1 MGGSGAGG
9 ESPDTELTVNEV
21 ADLVEKLG
29 GEAIE
34 TEIVTVDETSMNEM
48 ETNDNEDTEEET
60 VVVKE
65 VVKDDDSVVE
75 PTPEPPHV
83 PIVEPVEAEKPEKDV
98 KCKKC
103 ARSSWRARHE
113 EFCENQ
119 CGKNEVM
126 EPVVE
131 EENVAQ
137 EVPAEDGRV
146 EEVVEEAV
154 DEEIE
159 EAVEEAV
166 EEVVQEIVDGEVTA
180 IESEEVEDPKHRKK
194 CERCSKKGFYKR
206 HKEFCDNDCDD
217 SVVAEPTEEEPTEEE
232 TEETEEVEEV
242 ENVEEETSAMTDEV
256 KKKCGR
262 CTKARFARKNTEF
275 CQDTCNL
282 DDVAAESEST
292 NEVVKEENKSEETEE
307 SSSSNASEKRRRNKH
322 KKKKDKK
329 NKNKNKPKKKKNDN
343 DNDDERN
350 NKVKVDNDNDN
361 TKPNKPNK
369 KLGPLENLIK
379 LLIKRNTFNNR

>member
-21 ADLVEKLG
+21 ADLVEKLV

-34 TEIVTVDETSMNEM
+34 TEIVTVDEASMNEM
-48 ETNDNEDTEEET
+48 ETNDSEDTEEET

-113 EFCENQ
+113 DFCEECSETEVTPAVTTAAPTTEKPKNDKQHKKKCAKCERKGFYKRNKEFCDNQ
-119 CGKNEVM
+119 CGKNEAM

-146 EEVVEEAV
+146 EENVEEAEEEEVEEEVV
-154 DEEIE
+154 DEEVE

-166 EEVVQEIVDGEVTA
+166 EEVVQEIVDGEVTV

-217 SVVAEPTEEEPTEEE
+217 SVVAEPTEEETTE
-232 TEETEEVEEV
+232 EETEEVEEV

-275 CQDTCNL
+275 CQDICNL
-282 DDVAAESEST
+282 DDVAAESES
-292 NEVVKEENKSEETEE
+292 
-307 SSSSNASEKRRRNKH
+307 
-322 KKKKDKK
+322 
-329 NKNKNKPKKKKNDN
+329 
-343 DNDDERN
+343 
-350 NKVKVDNDNDN
+350 
-361 TKPNKPNK
+361 
-369 KLGPLENLIK
+369 
-379 LLIKRNTFNNR
+379 